1 MKNNTTLHTTFELTE
16 SQQERLRKLAFKVQ
30 DIIDD
35 NISGTYLIPDELVDT
50 DDWTEINTRK
60 SVALEYIKSL
70 L

>member
-1 MKNNTTLHTTFELTE
+1 MQHTTFELTE
-16 SQQERLRKLAFKVQ
+16 SQQQQLRKLAFKVH

-35 NISGTYLIPDELVDT
+35 HISGTYLIPDELVDT